1 MNYNQM
7 RICEILAAKY
17 RRVCR
22 KAYKFKPK
30 TNLATLPAGVLVGNN
45 LSRTAYFHSCRQRRQ
60 GYLFNSNP
68 AEFAELAWAQNR
80 KPLAPEQ
87 RNVLEDRWLRGI
99 MWLPMLIKVKP
110 TTFQEMP
117 AWEVVENPDWWIA
130 TFLAEKGWKRLTVQA
145 LEMQD
150 VPATNEGLNAFRNGL
165 VFDVGSKEPWQINIF
180 NPRITF

>member
-1 MNYNQM
+1 MNYNLI
-7 RICEILAAKY
+7 RISEILSSKY

-22 KAYKFKPK
+22 KANKFKPK
-30 TNLATLPAGVLVGNN
+30 TNLATLPTGVLVGNN

-60 GYLFNSNP
+60 GYLFNSTP
-68 AEFAELAWAQNR
+68 EAFTELNHRQ
-80 KPLAPEQ
+80 LEPEQ
-87 RNVLEDRWLRGI
+87 RNMLEDRWLRGV

-110 TTFQEMP
+110 TTAQGVP
-117 AWEVVENPDWWIA
+117 AWEVAENPDWRVA

-150 VPATNEGLNAFRNGL
+150 VPATNEGLNAFRRGGL
-165 VFDVGSKEPWQINIF
+165 ICNHGVGLEQRINIF